1 MVKTGSK
8 KKLFMGAQVIFASRG
23 AEIGKPKRGV
33 NSSPRRQLAGYLA
46 SGAEAKDVGT
56 RLGGFEP
63 TTLGSE
69 DRCSVR

>member
-23 AEIGKPKRGV
+23 AEIGKPRRGI

-46 SGAEAKDVGT
+46 SGG
-56 RLGGFEP
+56 RLK
-63 TTLGSE
+63 TQ
-69 DRCSVR
+69 VRA